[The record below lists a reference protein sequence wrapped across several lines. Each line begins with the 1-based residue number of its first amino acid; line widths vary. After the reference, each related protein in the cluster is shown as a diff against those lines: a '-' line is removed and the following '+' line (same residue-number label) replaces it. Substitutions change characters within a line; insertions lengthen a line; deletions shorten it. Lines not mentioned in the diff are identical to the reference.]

1 MGKTVQ
7 AWHVENQGER
17 SKGSELFIYLFKT
30 KHSLFGALSNIHSL
44 VLCSHH
50 ELKKKKT
57 SSPVLS
63 SSNTVLRARPTAQQ
77 ATRNRMSLFPVTCR
91 DLCSLQGQTSR
102 FYLGSWYLLVY
113 KHLHRHTYNLQVLY
127 IFIFEF
133 IL

>member
-50 ELKKKKT
+50 ELKKKKKR
-57 SSPVLS
+57 PVQSCPAQTLS
-63 SSNTVLRARPTAQQ
+63 SEPGPLHNRQQ
-77 ATRNRMSLFPVTCR
+77 GTECPCFP
-91 DLCSLQGQTSR
+91 
-102 FYLGSWYLLVY
+102 
-113 KHLHRHTYNLQVLY
+113 
-127 IFIFEF
+127 
-133 IL
+133 

>member
-50 ELKKKKT
+50 ELKKKKNVQ
-57 SSPVLS
+57 SSPVQLKHCPQS
-63 SSNTVLRARPTAQQ
+63 QAHCTTGNKEQNVLVSHDLPGPLFT
-77 ATRNRMSLFPVTCR
+77 TRTNF
-91 DLCSLQGQTSR
+91 
-102 FYLGSWYLLVY
+102 
-113 KHLHRHTYNLQVLY
+113 
-127 IFIFEF
+127 
-133 IL
+133 